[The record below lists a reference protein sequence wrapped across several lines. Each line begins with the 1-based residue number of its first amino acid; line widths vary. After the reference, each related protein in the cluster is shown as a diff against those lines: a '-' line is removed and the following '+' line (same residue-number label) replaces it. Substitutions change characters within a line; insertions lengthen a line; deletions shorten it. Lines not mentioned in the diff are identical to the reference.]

1 MKKFLNFNG
10 KQFRQ
15 GSYSSVLIVIIIA
28 IVIVVNL
35 AASQIPSQYAQL
47 DVTDNQMYS
56 IGDQTRTLLAD
67 LTQDVDIYYIC
78 QEGNEDDVISKML
91 DRYEDGSSHVHV
103 TQIDPVVNPQFA
115 AQYTDETVYDN
126 SLVVVCGDT
135 YQYVPYSDMYV
146 YEMNYNTYTTQ
157 QTAYDGEGRLT
168 SAISYVTSD
177 DLPKMYILQGHNEL
191 EISETLQDRITK
203 QNISTENLSL
213 LTLEAVPEDC
223 DVLLINSPQTD
234 LSESEARYIIDY
246 LDNGGKV
253 FMTSTYTGTEMPN
266 FDSILSHYGLSKVD
280 GIVVEGNGNYYY
292 PGYPSYLLPDFGSH
306 TITSEFTSNHRYVIL
321 PSAQGIAV
329 GDAPRD
335 GVTVSSLLTTSDN
348 AYSKVNVT
356 TATTYDKEDGDID
369 GPFDLAVA
377 VSEKI
382 ENEDTSDETTAES
395 TADTAADETSG
406 ETAADETTVEETD
419 ETEAAQEE
427 EDKEAQLVYVSTSGL
442 LDDTMNS
449 VVSGGNYDFFMNAIS
464 WMNGETASV
473 SIDQKSLTYEA
484 LMVTAGSANMW
495 GIVLI
500 AVIPL
505 AILIIGVVVWV
516 QRRRR

>member
-1 MKKFLNFNG
+1 MKQRLKFNG

-15 GSYSSVLIVIIIA
+15 GSYSSVMIVIVIA
-28 IVIVVNL
+28 IVIVINL

-47 DVTDNQMYS
+47 DVTDNQLYS
-56 IGDQTRTLLAD
+56 IGDQTRSMLSE
-67 LTQDVDIYYIC
+67 LTEDVEIYYIC
-78 QEGNEDDVISKML
+78 QEGSEDDVISKML
-91 DRYEDGSSHVHV
+91 DRYADGSSHIKV
-103 TQIDPVVNPQFA
+103 TKVDPVVNPQFA

-135 YQYVPYSDMYV
+135 YQYIPYSDMYV
-146 YEMNYNTYTTQ
+146 YEMNYSTYTSQ

-177 DLPKMYILQGHNEL
+177 DLPKMYILQGHNEA
-191 EISETLQDRITK
+191 EISSTLEDRISK
-203 QNISTENLSL
+203 QNITTETLSL

-223 DVLLINSPQTD
+223 DILMINSPQTD
-234 LSESEARYIIDY
+234 LSETEAQYIIDY

-253 FMTSTYTGTEMPN
+253 FMTSTYTDTEMPN
-266 FDSILSHYGLSKVD
+266 FDSILSHYGLAKTD
-280 GIVVEGNGNYYY
+280 GIVVEGNSNYYY
-292 PGYPSYLLPDFGSH
+292 PGYPSYLLPDFESH
-306 TITSEFTSNHRYVIL
+306 TITTDFTSNHRYVIL
-321 PSAQGIAV
+321 PSAQGISV

-335 GVTVSSLLTTSDN
+335 GVTVNSLLTTSDD

-356 TATTYDKEDGDID
+356 SATTYDKEDGDID
-369 GPFDLAVA
+369 GPFPLAVA
-377 VSEKI
+377 VSETI
-382 ENEDTSDETTAES
+382 ESEDTTDETTA
-395 TADTAADETSG
+395 
-406 ETAADETTVEETD
+406 DETTSDSTETTSD
-419 ETEAAQEE
+419 TEASQETEAAQE

-464 WMNGETASV
+464 WMSGETSSV
-473 SIDQKSLTYEA
+473 SIDEKSLSYEA

-500 AVIPL
+500 AAVPVTVL
-505 AILIIGVVVWV
+505 VIGVIVWV